1 MSRILLVFHS
11 RTGTARK
18 VAITLAS
25 EHDWALGEVETRHRG
40 AGFLRCAVQALLHLR
55 PGIGYDGP
63 DPAAFDLVVLVS
75 PVWCGTLAA
84 PMRSFLA
91 KYGSELRAHAVFMVM
106 GGQGAAGAVQA
117 IDRLVG
123 RPARVT
129 SALRQDVVQ
138 AGQQRRAIE
147 DFARRVCLEFESPA
161 DVMPRK
167 AA

>member
-18 VAITLAS
+18 VAIALAS
-25 EHDWALGEVETRHRG
+25 QNDWALGEVERRRSG
-40 AGFLRCAVQALLHLR
+40 ASFLGCAVQALLHLQ
-55 PGIGYDGP
+55 PAIDYDGP

-91 KYGSELRAHAVFMVM
+91 KFGSELRTHAVFMVM
-106 GGQGAAGAVQA
+106 GGRDARGATAA
-117 IDRLVG
+117 IDRLLG
-123 RPARVT
+123 RPARMTT
-129 SALRQDVVQ
+129 SLRQAVVD
-138 AGQQRRAIE
+138 AGRQQRAIE
-147 DFARRVCLEFESPA
+147 DFTRRVAAEFEAAEPPL
-161 DVMPRK
+161 VRK

>member
-18 VAITLAS
+18 VAIALAS
-25 EHDWALGEVETRHRG
+25 EHDWALGEVEARRPG
-40 AGFLRCAVQALLHLR
+40 AGFLRCAAQALLHWR
-55 PGIGYDGP
+55 PAISYDGP

-91 KYGSELRAHAVFMVM
+91 TYGSELRAHAVFVVM
-106 GGQGAAGAVQA
+106 GGQGAPGAVQA

-129 SALRQDVVQ
+129 TSLRQAVVQ

-147 DFARRVCLEFESPA
+147 DFARRVCSEFESPA
-161 DVMPRK
+161 DVKPRM

>member
-1 MSRILLVFHS
+1 MSRILVVFHS

-18 VAITLAS
+18 VAIALAS

-40 AGFLRCAVQALLHLR
+40 AGFTRCAAQAVFHWR
-55 PGIGYDGP
+55 PAIDYDGP

-106 GGQGAAGAVQA
+106 GGQGAAGAVQV

-123 RPARVT
+123 RPARMT
-129 SALRQDVVQ
+129 TALRQDVVQ

-147 DFARRVCLEFESPA
+147 DFARRVCSEFESPA